1 VLEKL
6 ILKINRYKERYSKQF
21 KSIFDVSSKV
31 THDMFD
37 SSKKQIELEKIKLE
51 LKKKYFDLGVYVA
64 RKNIKNG
71 HSDFTLDEE
80 FSKLNEDIKQKI
92 QSYKNIKNQNLD

>member
-1 VLEKL
+1 MLEKL

-51 LKKKYFDLGVYVA
+51 LKKKYFDLGVYVKSYHMML
-64 RKNIKNG
+64 RDLEG
-71 HSDFTLDEE
+71 DFRL
-80 FSKLNEDIKQKI
+80 F
-92 QSYKNIKNQNLD
+92 